1 MGGLKMNDIYST
13 DFSEFLPGALR
24 RDPKMIA
31 LARVLTEQLLTV
43 SGSMDNVLIY
53 SRFEELPEDLVDILA
68 YDMHVDWYD
77 YSYPL
82 QVKRDLVKNSVKVHK
97 KMGTKYAMETALG
110 SIWPKSEVEEW
121 FSYEGEP
128 HHFRVVCDVTEDR
141 ITASLAQLVKAIRMY
156 KRLSSHLDG
165 IVYQTR
171 IDCIIRT
178 HTDYIVYKTPV
189 TGRLNAGTYPYRNI
203 KGGMAGAAIIVG
215 TEAAGFIFSV
225 PQAGT
230 IPQRNVIFRGN
241 EAHITAE
248 TALEIVKYRN
258 VPAGVT
264 EAGKIPQRSARG
276 GSADTEIM
284 AQTQAEGSTYTV
296 PIAGTVPGRN
306 IQQQTAGGNVSGR
319 AEGTG
324 FKYNTKLCGSP
335 RRL

>member
-1 MGGLKMNDIYST
+1 MNDIYST

-24 RDPKMIA
+24 HDPKMIA
-31 LARVLTEQLLTV
+31 LARTLTDQLLTV
-43 SGSMDNVLIY
+43 SGNMDNVLIY

-82 QVKRDLVKNSVKVHK
+82 QVKRDMVKNSVKVHK

-121 FSYEGEP
+121 FNYGGEP

-141 ITASLAQLVKAIRMY
+141 ITASFAQLVKAIRMY

-171 IDCIIRT
+171 IDCIIET
-178 HTDYIVYKTPV
+178 HADYTVYKTPV
-189 TGRLNAGTYPYRNI
+189 TGRLNTGTYPYRNI

-230 IPQRNVIFRGN
+230 IPQRNIVFQGN

-264 EAGKIPQRSARG
+264 EAGKTPQRSARG
-276 GSADTEIM
+276 GGADTEIM

>member
-1 MGGLKMNDIYST
+1 MNDIYST

-24 RDPKMIA
+24 HDPKMIA
-31 LARVLTEQLLTV
+31 LARALTEQLLTV

-121 FSYEGEP
+121 FNYEGEP

-171 IDCIIRT
+171 IDCIIQT
-178 HTDYIVYKTPV
+178 HADYVVYKTPV
-189 TGRLNAGTYPYRNI
+189 TGRLNTGTYPNRNI

-230 IPQRNVIFRGN
+230 IPQRNIIFQGN
-241 EAHITAE
+241 EAHVTAE
-248 TALEIVKYRN
+248 TALEIIKYRT

-264 EAGKIPQRSARG
+264 EAGKIPQRSTRG
-276 GSADTEIM
+276 GGADTEIT

-296 PIAGTVPGRN
+296 PIVGTVPGRN
-306 IQQQTAGGNVSGR
+306 IQQKTAGGNVSGQ

-324 FKYNTKLCGSP
+324 FKYNTKLCGSS

>member
-13 DFSEFLPGALR
+13 DFSDFLPGALR
-24 RDPKMIA
+24 HDSKMIA
-31 LARVLTEQLLTV
+31 LARTLTEQLLTV

-82 QVKRDLVKNSVKVHK
+82 QVKRDMVKNSVKVHK

-121 FSYEGEP
+121 FNYGGEP

-248 TALEIVKYRN
+248 TALEIIKYRN

-264 EAGKIPQRSARG
+264 EAGKIPQRNTRG

-306 IQQQTAGGNVSGR
+306 IQQQTAGRNVSGQ

>member
-31 LARVLTEQLLTV
+31 LARALTEQLLTV

-77 YSYPL
+77 YSYPI

-171 IDCIIRT
+171 IDCIIQT
-178 HTDYIVYKTPV
+178 HADYTIYKTPV
-189 TGRLNAGTYPYRNI
+189 TGRLNAGTYPHRNI
-203 KGGMAGAAIIVG
+203 KGGVAGAAIIVG

-225 PQAGT
+225 PQVGT
-230 IPQRNVIFRGN
+230 IPQRNIVFQGN

-248 TALEIVKYRN
+248 TALEIIKYRT

-264 EAGKIPQRSARG
+264 EAGKIPQRNARG
-276 GSADTEIM
+276 GGADTEIT

-306 IQQQTAGGNVSGR
+306 IQQKTAGGNVSGQ

-324 FKYNTKLCGSP
+324 FKYNTKLCGSS

>member
-1 MGGLKMNDIYST
+1 MS
-13 DFSEFLPGALR
+13 
-24 RDPKMIA
+24 
-31 LARVLTEQLLTV
+31 
-43 SGSMDNVLIY
+43 
-53 SRFEELPEDLVDILA
+53 
-68 YDMHVDWYD
+68 
-77 YSYPL
+77 
-82 QVKRDLVKNSVKVHK
+82 
-97 KMGTKYAMETALG
+97 
-110 SIWPKSEVEEW
+110 
-121 FSYEGEP
+121 
-128 HHFRVVCDVTEDR
+128 
-141 ITASLAQLVKAIRMY
+141 
-156 KRLSSHLDG
+156 
-165 IVYQTR
+165 
-171 IDCIIRT
+171 
-178 HTDYIVYKTPV
+178 
-189 TGRLNAGTYPYRNI
+189 
-203 KGGMAGAAIIVG
+203 AAIIVG

-264 EAGKIPQRSARG
+264 EAGKIPQRNTRG

>member
-1 MGGLKMNDIYST
+1 MNDIYST
-13 DFSEFLPGALR
+13 DFSDFLPGALR
-24 RDPKMIA
+24 HDPKMIA
-31 LARVLTEQLLTV
+31 LARTLTEQLLTV

-82 QVKRDLVKNSVKVHK
+82 QVKRDMVKNSVKVHK

-121 FSYEGEP
+121 FNYGGEP

-141 ITASLAQLVKAIRMY
+141 ITASFAQLVKAIRMY

-171 IDCIIRT
+171 IDCIIET
-178 HTDYIVYKTPV
+178 HADYTVYKTPV
-189 TGRLNAGTYPYRNI
+189 TGRLNTGTYPYRNI

-230 IPQRNVIFRGN
+230 IPQRNIVFRGN

-264 EAGKIPQRSARG
+264 EAGKTPQRSARG
-276 GSADTEIM
+276 GGADTEIM

-296 PIAGTVPGRN
+296 PITGTVPGRN
-306 IQQQTAGGNVSGR
+306 IQQQTAGGNISGR

-324 FKYNTKLCGSP
+324 FKYNIKLCGSP

>member
-1 MGGLKMNDIYST
+1 MNDIYST

-24 RDPKMIA
+24 HDPKMIA
-31 LARVLTEQLLTV
+31 LARALTEQLLTV

-121 FSYEGEP
+121 FNYEGEP

-171 IDCIIRT
+171 IDCIIQT
-178 HTDYIVYKTPV
+178 HADYVVYKTPV
-189 TGRLNAGTYPYRNI
+189 TGRLNTGTYPNRNI

-230 IPQRNVIFRGN
+230 IPQRNIIFQGN
-241 EAHITAE
+241 EAHVTAE
-248 TALEIVKYRN
+248 TALEIIKYRT

-276 GSADTEIM
+276 GGADTEIT

-296 PIAGTVPGRN
+296 PIVGTVPGRN
-306 IQQQTAGGNVSGR
+306 IQQKTAGGNVSGQ

-324 FKYNTKLCGSP
+324 FKYNTKLCGSS

>member
-1 MGGLKMNDIYST
+1 MNDIYST

-24 RDPKMIA
+24 HDPKMTA
-31 LARVLTEQLLTV
+31 LARTLTEQLLTV

-82 QVKRDLVKNSVKVHK
+82 QVKRDMVKNSVKVHK

-121 FSYEGEP
+121 FNYGGEP

-141 ITASLAQLVKAIRMY
+141 ITASFSQLIKAIRMY

-171 IDCIIRT
+171 IDCIIQT
-178 HTDYIVYKTPV
+178 HADYTVYRTPV
-189 TGRLNAGTYPYRNI
+189 TGRLNTGTYPYRNI

-215 TEAAGFIFSV
+215 TEAAGFIFSA

-230 IPQRNVIFRGN
+230 IPQRNIIFQGN

-248 TALEIVKYRN
+248 TALEIVKYSN

-284 AQTQAEGSTYTV
+284 AQTQAEGSTYAV

-306 IQQQTAGGNVSGR
+306 IQQQTAGGNVSGW

>member
-1 MGGLKMNDIYST
+1 MNNIYST
-13 DFSEFLPGALR
+13 DFSDFLPGALR
-24 RDPKMIA
+24 HDPKMIA
-31 LARVLTEQLLTV
+31 LARTLTEQLLTV

-82 QVKRDLVKNSVKVHK
+82 QVKRDMVKNSVKVHK

-121 FSYEGEP
+121 SNYGGEP

-141 ITASLAQLVKAIRMY
+141 ITASFAQLVKAIRMY

-171 IDCIIRT
+171 IDCIIET
-178 HTDYIVYKTPV
+178 HADYTVYKTPV
-189 TGRLNAGTYPYRNI
+189 TGRLNTGTYPYRNI

-230 IPQRNVIFRGN
+230 IPQRNIVFQGN

-264 EAGKIPQRSARG
+264 EAGKTPQRSARG
-276 GSADTEIM
+276 GGADTEIM

>member
-1 MGGLKMNDIYST
+1 MNDIYST

-24 RDPKMIA
+24 HDPKMIA
-31 LARVLTEQLLTV
+31 LARALTEQLLTV

-121 FSYEGEP
+121 FNYGGEP

-171 IDCIIRT
+171 IDCIIQT
-178 HTDYIVYKTPV
+178 HADYVVYKTPV
-189 TGRLNAGTYPYRNI
+189 TGRLNTGTYPNRNI

-230 IPQRNVIFRGN
+230 IPQRNIIFQGN
-241 EAHITAE
+241 EAHVTAE
-248 TALEIVKYRN
+248 TALEIIKYRT

-264 EAGKIPQRSARG
+264 EAGKMPQRSARG
-276 GSADTEIM
+276 GGADTEIT

-296 PIAGTVPGRN
+296 PIVGTVPGRN
-306 IQQQTAGGNVSGR
+306 IQQKTAGGNVSGQ

-324 FKYNTKLCGSP
+324 FKYNTKLCGSS

>member
-171 IDCIIRT
+171 IDCIIQT
-178 HTDYIVYKTPV
+178 HADYTIYKTPV
-189 TGRLNAGTYPYRNI
+189 TGRLNAGTYPHRNI
-203 KGGMAGAAIIVG
+203 KGGVAGAAIIVG

-230 IPQRNVIFRGN
+230 IPQRNIVFQGN

-248 TALEIVKYRN
+248 TALEIIKYRT

-264 EAGKIPQRSARG
+264 EAGKIPQRNARG
-276 GSADTEIM
+276 GGADTEIT

-306 IQQQTAGGNVSGR
+306 IQQKTAGGNVSGQ

-324 FKYNTKLCGSP
+324 FKYNTKLCGSS

>member
-1 MGGLKMNDIYST
+1 MNDIYST

-24 RDPKMIA
+24 HDPKMIA
-31 LARVLTEQLLTV
+31 LARALTEQLLTV

-121 FSYEGEP
+121 FNYGGEP

-171 IDCIIRT
+171 IDCIIQT
-178 HTDYIVYKTPV
+178 HADYVVYKTPV
-189 TGRLNAGTYPYRNI
+189 TGRLNTGTYPNRNI

-230 IPQRNVIFRGN
+230 IPQRNIIFQGN
-241 EAHITAE
+241 ETHVTAE
-248 TALEIVKYRN
+248 TALEIIKYRT

-276 GSADTEIM
+276 GGADTEIT

-296 PIAGTVPGRN
+296 PIVGTVPGRN
-306 IQQQTAGGNVSGR
+306 IQQKTAGGNVSGQ

-324 FKYNTKLCGSP
+324 FKYNTKLCGSS